1 MLENLN
7 CVSKNVNLDDYLYLY
22 KYVRDNMEN
31 PEWLGTFTKEEII
44 EILNNK
50 GKIWL
55 YYDNKNLVCSMMYIP
70 SNNKSLKKHNI
81 SYDEKLVGSL
91 SPIMVNPNYVGNGY
105 QRQMMKI
112 LDEYCKSINKKYIFT
127 KVCSDNV
134 YSLNNMLKDN
144 YVVTDEYE
152 NERGKNTTLLK
163 ELD

>member
-1 MLENLN
+1 
-7 CVSKNVNLDDYLYLY
+7 
-22 KYVRDNMEN
+22 
-31 PEWLGTFTKEEII
+31 
-44 EILNNK
+44 
-50 GKIWL
+50 
-55 YYDNKNLVCSMMYIP
+55 
-70 SNNKSLKKHNI
+70 
-81 SYDEKLVGSL
+81 
-91 SPIMVNPNYVGNGY
+91 MVNPNYVGNGY

-112 LDEYCKSINKKYIFT
+112 LDEYCKSIKKKYIFT